1 MTGNTLE
8 KLLAGNPLIRYSI
21 YTQIQFQSLKL
32 VREKL
37 RALKP
42 IRTGPDEYRAENF
55 PEYNALFWLW
65 TLGAFE
71 CLRTM
76 GQHKDCFESPLQDK
90 LKEMKNKVA
99 LLRVPFAKQ
108 ELKGEK
114 TFQKPSEFYDE
125 NSVTGVETGYVF
137 TIGGKRIDSEVL
149 MDEVIS
155 FFENIK
161 QTDIL
166 QPMPVAQ
173 RPRANHAAPP
183 HPTG

>member
-1 MTGNTLE
+1 
-8 KLLAGNPLIRYSI
+8 
-21 YTQIQFQSLKL
+21 
-32 VREKL
+32 
-37 RALKP
+37 
-42 IRTGPDEYRAENF
+42 
-55 PEYNALFWLW
+55 
-65 TLGAFE
+65 
-71 CLRTM
+71 M

-114 TFQKPSEFYDE
+114 TFQKPTEFYDE